1 MIRQMPK
8 RISDRAPNR
17 KAMRPAVSMKN
28 PSGTILISISVV
40 GSKIHR
46 SLVKNMWWNMMKY
59 FVKLVDIIAASAA
72 ITAKNSPVPIQREEG
87 SNVRRS
93 AFERIINKSITT
105 QTTRQI
111 RRRAMAFKNSP
122 CSNCKV

>member
-1 MIRQMPK
+1 
-8 RISDRAPNR
+8 
-17 KAMRPAVSMKN
+17 
-28 PSGTILISISVV
+28 
-40 GSKIHR
+40 
-46 SLVKNMWWNMMKY
+46 MKY

-122 CSNCKV
+122 CTSSMWAISRSLKNSRVSPPIWVVT